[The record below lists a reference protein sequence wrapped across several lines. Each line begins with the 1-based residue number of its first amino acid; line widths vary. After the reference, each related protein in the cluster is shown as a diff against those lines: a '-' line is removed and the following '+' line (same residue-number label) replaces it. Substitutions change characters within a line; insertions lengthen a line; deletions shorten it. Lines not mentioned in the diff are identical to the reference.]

1 MKKVAEKKDV
11 LMIMIILL
19 GFVVAMIICSF
30 IMTNTIIDTSKE
42 PRICVP
48 LINESYKGDNYYV
61 YCMDKE
67 EYELE
72 MEALRYEKMV

>member
-1 MKKVAEKKDV
+1 MKQIAEKKDV

-30 IMTNTIIDTSKE
+30 LTNNTIIDTSKE

-48 LINESYKGDNYYV
+48 LINETYEGDQYYL
-61 YCMDKE
+61 YCVSKE
-67 EYELE
+67 EYEME